1 MWGSCLERSIEE
13 FNLVAHLSFNKLLVP
28 AQEEMSEMN
37 EVREVDDADL
47 LDNYDSESEDNNVD
61 CWDDL

>member
-1 MWGSCLERSIEE
+1 
-13 FNLVAHLSFNKLLVP
+13 
-28 AQEEMSEMN
+28 MSEMN

-61 CWDDL
+61 CSWDDL